1 MQAIS
6 ISRQMGSGGDELA
19 ERVAAQLKWGRVSY
33 EVINRAGL
41 AAGAPQV
48 ALAEIDELGLLNL
61 RPTAAERRAYQHQ
74 VERIIRELAEAGL
87 VVIVGRGSQVI
98 LQNQPG
104 VLHVRVV
111 APLEARLARLQEE
124 KRLSVEAAQ
133 ARLLKSDQTRA
144 RYLWRNYRRR
154 LDDPTLYHLIINT
167 GLLDIAQATTIVVQ
181 TYRELTTKSAA

>member
-19 ERVAAQLKWGRVSY
+19 EQVAAQLKWGRVSY

-98 LQNQPG
+98 LQGQPG

-111 APLEARLARLQEE
+111 APLEARIARLQQE

-154 LDDPTLYHLIINT
+154 LNDPTLYHLVINT
-167 GLLDIAQATTIVVQ
+167 GLLDVAQATTIVVQ
-181 TYRELTTKSAA
+181 TYRGLTTKSAA

>member
-111 APLEARLARLQEE
+111 APLETRLARLQEE